1 MVKLSTSSRDD
12 PLFLAEAISERYTIG
27 KKSTIIESLLDFT
40 NKEIMGKINDND
52 VTFCKLAIHSTEEQ
66 EYTMSFACVNPKEVI
81 LLESF
86 PKVIVVDTTGKSN
99 SEKRSLY

>member
-1 MVKLSTSSRDD
+1 M
-12 PLFLAEAISERYTIG
+12 A
-27 KKSTIIESLLDFT
+27 
-40 NKEIMGKINDND
+40 KINDND

-86 PKVIVVDTTGKSN
+86 FKVIVVDTTGKSN
-99 SEKRSLY
+99 SEKRSLSSLLEGKIYMETCQFSYVF